1 MNITF
6 SSVQE
11 LKLKIFMIM
20 MNNFNLSAPTSI
32 DFRVEQ
38 VYNQLE
44 HNRKNL
50 TNGALKNVMYK
61 IIRKIVDL
69 NSYMK
74 HYEVNSDDYLLKA
87 DILFRYITDQKVFL
101 NQLVDVLDKNH
112 HDYDIMKYCALVLS
126 STEYIL
132 GNDNLDEPE
141 D

>member
-1 MNITF
+1 
-6 SSVQE
+6 
-11 LKLKIFMIM
+11 M

-44 HNRKNL
+44 YNRKNL
-50 TNGALKNVMYK
+50 INGALKNVMYK

-101 NQLVDVLDKNH
+101 NQLIDVLDKNH

-132 GNDNLDEPE
+132 GTDTIDEPE

>member
-1 MNITF
+1 
-6 SSVQE
+6 
-11 LKLKIFMIM
+11 MIM

-32 DFRVEQ
+32 NFRVEQ
-38 VYNQLE
+38 VYTQLE

-74 HYEVNSDDYLLKA
+74 HYDVNSDDYLLKA
-87 DILFRYITDQKVFL
+87 DILLRYITDQKVFL

-112 HDYDIMKYCALVLS
+112 HDYDIMKYCISVIGN
-126 STEYIL
+126 TEYIL
-132 GNDNLDEPE
+132 GTDTLDEPE

>member
-1 MNITF
+1 
-6 SSVQE
+6 
-11 LKLKIFMIM
+11 M

-44 HNRKNL
+44 YNRKNL
-50 TNGALKNVMYK
+50 INGALKNVMYK

-101 NQLVDVLDKNH
+101 NQLIDVLDKNH

-126 STEYIL
+126 STEYIF
-132 GNDNLDEPE
+132 GTDTLDEPE

>member
-1 MNITF
+1 
-6 SSVQE
+6 
-11 LKLKIFMIM
+11 MIM

-112 HDYDIMKYCALVLS
+112 HDYGIMKYCALVLS
-126 STEYIL
+126 STDYIL
-132 GNDNLDEPE
+132 GTDTLDEPE

>member
-1 MNITF
+1 
-6 SSVQE
+6 
-11 LKLKIFMIM
+11 M

-74 HYEVNSDDYLLKA
+74 HYEVNSDDYILKA
-87 DILFRYITDQKVFL
+87 DILFEYITNQKVFL

-126 STEYIL
+126 STDYIL
-132 GNDNLDEPE
+132 GTDTLDEPE

>member
-1 MNITF
+1 
-6 SSVQE
+6 
-11 LKLKIFMIM
+11 M

-112 HDYDIMKYCALVLS
+112 HDYDIMKYCALVMS
-126 STEYIL
+126 STDYIL
-132 GNDNLDEPE
+132 GTDTLDEPE

>member
-87 DILFRYITDQKVFL
+87 DILLRYINDQKVLL

-112 HDYDIMKYCALVLS
+112 HDYDIMKYCVLVLS
-126 STEYIL
+126 STNYIL
-132 GNDNLDEPE
+132 GTDTLDEPE

>member
-1 MNITF
+1 
-6 SSVQE
+6 
-11 LKLKIFMIM
+11 M

-50 TNGALKNVMYK
+50 INGALKNVMYK

-101 NQLVDVLDKNH
+101 NQLIDVLDKNH

-132 GNDNLDEPE
+132 GTDTLDEPE

>member
-1 MNITF
+1 
-6 SSVQE
+6 
-11 LKLKIFMIM
+11 M

-50 TNGALKNVMYK
+50 INGALKNVMYK
-61 IIRKIVDL
+61 IIHKIVDL

-74 HYEVNSDDYLLKA
+74 HYEVNSDNYLLKA

-112 HDYDIMKYCALVLS
+112 HDYDIMKYCVLVLS
-126 STEYIL
+126 STDYIL
-132 GNDNLDEPE
+132 GTDTLDEPE

>member
-1 MNITF
+1 
-6 SSVQE
+6 
-11 LKLKIFMIM
+11 M

-32 DFRVEQ
+32 NFRVEQ
-38 VYNQLE
+38 VYTQLE

-50 TNGALKNVMYK
+50 INGALKNVMYK

-87 DILFRYITDQKVFL
+87 DILVRYITDQKVFL

-112 HDYDIMKYCALVLS
+112 HDYDIMKYCISVIGN
-126 STEYIL
+126 TEYIL
-132 GNDNLDEPE
+132 GTDTLDEPE

>member
-1 MNITF
+1 MMNSNT
-6 SSVQE
+6 V
-11 LKLKIFMIM
+11 
-20 MNNFNLSAPTSI
+20 NNFNLSAPTSI

-61 IIRKIVDL
+61 IIHKIIDL

-87 DILFRYITDQKVFL
+87 DILLIYINDQKVLL

-132 GNDNLDEPE
+132 GTDTLDEPE

>member
-1 MNITF
+1 
-6 SSVQE
+6 
-11 LKLKIFMIM
+11 M

-32 DFRVEQ
+32 NFRVEQ

-87 DILFRYITDQKVFL
+87 DILLRYITDQKVFL
-101 NQLVDVLDKNH
+101 NQLTDVLDKNH
-112 HDYDIMKYCALVLS
+112 HDYDIMKYCTLVLS
-126 STEYIL
+126 STDYIL
-132 GNDNLDEPE
+132 GTDTLDEPE

>member
-1 MNITF
+1 
-6 SSVQE
+6 
-11 LKLKIFMIM
+11 M

-112 HDYDIMKYCALVLS
+112 HDYGIMKYCALVLS
-126 STEYIL
+126 STDYIL
-132 GNDNLDEPE
+132 GTDTLDEPE

>member
-1 MNITF
+1 
-6 SSVQE
+6 
-11 LKLKIFMIM
+11 M

-44 HNRKNL
+44 YNRKNL
-50 TNGALKNVMYK
+50 INGALKNVMYK
-61 IIRKIVDL
+61 ITRKIVDL

-101 NQLVDVLDKNH
+101 NQLIDVLDKNH

-132 GNDNLDEPE
+132 GTDTLDEPE

>member
-1 MNITF
+1 
-6 SSVQE
+6 
-11 LKLKIFMIM
+11 M

-38 VYNQLE
+38 IYNQLE

-126 STEYIL
+126 STDYIL
-132 GNDNLDEPE
+132 GTDTLDEPE